1 MKILREEFEIFEPVD
16 KFDTLLDF
24 QTGSVV
30 YGSLFDVSKVVI
42 GDDKN
47 PERKFECS
55 HKHLENKPK
64 IYKSFNPILSAYEK
78 FSSYP
83 KSFEYPV
90 VDNNDKEEIL
100 VSQESKEFLKMFKKS
115 SFFTNPDN
123 IFSYNI
129 ESSNIEF
136 ITLLS
141 SINEKEEMINTSL
154 TTMPSEKVINNQT
167 KETIN
172 NHIEKISNHK
182 DTSKIIEK
190 TWQTIL
196 EKKIDTKTIKE
207 TNNTIA
213 KIEEIAKDVSKIS
226 NNNSYFTN
234 SKTNHTNTFNN
245 ISNNQN
251 ITNNEINQVVNQVE
265 KKVIIQFD
273 TKINEAI
280 TQINQHFHE
289 ERKDM
294 FDQFRKIVKDNSEE
308 NSNNQKKIIN
318 NVDKTLKDFLRS

>member
-30 YGSLFDVSKVVI
+30 YGSLFDISKVII

-100 VSQESKEFLKMFKKS
+100 VSQESKEFLRMFKKS
-115 SFFTNPDN
+115 SFSTNPDN

-167 KETIN
+167 KETIT

-213 KIEEIAKDVSKIS
+213 KIEEIAKDVSRIS

-265 KKVIIQFD
+265 KKVIQQFD

-280 TQINQHFHE
+280 VQINQHIHE

-308 NSNNQKKIIN
+308 NSNTQKKIIN

>member
-64 IYKSFNPILSAYEK
+64 IYKSFNPILSTYEK

-83 KSFEYPV
+83 ASFEYPV
-90 VDNNDKEEIL
+90 VDNNNKEEIL
-100 VSQESKEFLKMFKKS
+100 VSEESKEFLRMFKKS
-115 SFFTNPDN
+115 SFSTNPDN

-141 SINEKEEMINTSL
+141 SSGEKEEILNPVL
-154 TTMPSEKVINNQT
+154 TTMPSEKIINNLTQ
-167 KETIN
+167 ETIN
-172 NHIEKISNHK
+172 NNIEKISNHK

-196 EKKIDTKTIKE
+196 EKKLDNKTIKE
-207 TNNTIA
+207 TNNTIS
-213 KIEEIAKDVSKIS
+213 KIEEIVKDASNIS
-226 NNNSYFTN
+226 NNNNFFSN
-234 SKTNHTNTFNN
+234 SKTNQTNILNNFN
-245 ISNNQN
+245 NNQN
-251 ITNNEINQVVNQVE
+251 ITNNEMTQVVNQIE
-265 KKVIIQFD
+265 KKVVQQFD

-280 TQINQHFHE
+280 TQINQHIHE

-294 FDQFRKIVKDNSEE
+294 FDQFKKIVKNNSEE

-318 NVDKTLKDFLRS
+318 NVDKTLRDFLRS

>member
-64 IYKSFNPILSAYEK
+64 IYKSFNPILSTYEK

-83 KSFEYPV
+83 ASFEYPV
-90 VDNNDKEEIL
+90 VDNNNKEEIL
-100 VSQESKEFLKMFKKS
+100 VSEESKEFLRMFKKS
-115 SFFTNPDN
+115 SFSTNPDN

-141 SINEKEEMINTSL
+141 SSGEKEEILNPVL
-154 TTMPSEKVINNQT
+154 TTMPSEKIINNLTQ
-167 KETIN
+167 ETIN
-172 NHIEKISNHK
+172 NNIEKISNHK

-196 EKKIDTKTIKE
+196 EKKLDNKTIKE
-207 TNNTIA
+207 TNNTIS
-213 KIEEIAKDVSKIS
+213 KIEEIVKDASNIS
-226 NNNSYFTN
+226 NNNNFFSN
-234 SKTNHTNTFNN
+234 SKTNQTNILNNFN
-245 ISNNQN
+245 NNQN
-251 ITNNEINQVVNQVE
+251 ITNNEMTQVVNQIE
-265 KKVIIQFD
+265 KKVVQQFD

-280 TQINQHFHE
+280 TQINQHIHE
-289 ERKDM
+289 ERKD
-294 FDQFRKIVKDNSEE
+294 IL
-308 NSNNQKKIIN
+308 KKIQIT
-318 NVDKTLKDFLRS
+318 KKK

>member
-1 MKILREEFEIFEPVD
+1 LKILREEFEIFEPVD

-30 YGSLFDVSKVVI
+30 YGSLFDISKVII

-100 VSQESKEFLKMFKKS
+100 VSQESKEFLRMFKKS
-115 SFFTNPDN
+115 SFSTNPDN

-167 KETIN
+167 KETIT

-213 KIEEIAKDVSKIS
+213 KIEEIAKDVSRIS

-265 KKVIIQFD
+265 KKVIQQFD

-280 TQINQHFHE
+280 VQINQHIHE

-308 NSNNQKKIIN
+308 NSNTQKKIIN

>member
-1 MKILREEFEIFEPVD
+1 LRILREDFEVFEPVD

-30 YGSLFDVSKVVI
+30 YGGLFDVSKVVI
-42 GDDKN
+42 GDDKD

-64 IYKSFNPILSAYEK
+64 IYKSFNPIFSAYEK

-90 VDNNDKEEIL
+90 IDNNEKEEIL
-100 VSQESKEFLKMFKKS
+100 VSEESKEFLRMFKQS
-115 SFFTNPDN
+115 SFSTNPDN

-129 ESSNIEF
+129 ESTNIEF

-141 SINEKEEMINTSL
+141 SSNEKEEIVSPL
-154 TTMPSEKVINNQT
+154 LSTMPSEKIINNQT
-167 KETIN
+167 KETVN
-172 NHIEKISNHK
+172 NNIEKISNYK

-190 TWQTIL
+190 TWQSIL
-196 EKKIDTKTIKE
+196 EKKIDSKTIKE
-207 TNNTIA
+207 SNNTIS
-213 KIEEIAKDVSKIS
+213 KIEEIVKDVSKV
-226 NNNSYFTN
+226 NNNNNYFSN
-234 SKTNHTNTFNN
+234 LKTNNTNTINN
-245 ISNNQN
+245 INNNQN

-265 KKVIIQFD
+265 KKVIQQFD

-280 TQINQHFHE
+280 IQINQHIHE

-294 FDQFRKIVKDNSEE
+294 FDEFRKIVKSNSEE